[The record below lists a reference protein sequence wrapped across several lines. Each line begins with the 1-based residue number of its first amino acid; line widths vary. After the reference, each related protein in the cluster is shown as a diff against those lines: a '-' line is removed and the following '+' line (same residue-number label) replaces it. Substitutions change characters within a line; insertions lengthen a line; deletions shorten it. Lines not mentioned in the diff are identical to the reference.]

1 MRSIIRDAPFGVFL
15 AMVLL
20 PLGMAA
26 VAAFAGWRAR
36 RQAALLTQT
45 ATVPIG
51 MATDGY
57 REVQGQVEAVDGEL
71 LVAPLTGT
79 PCCWYEARVE
89 KWTRSMTTSKKFA
102 WETVR
107 SVTSSA
113 PLLVRD
119 ATGVCAVHVYGAEVT
134 PTDRSQ
140 WTGATLEPED
150 RNPPR
155 HGVADDPTGML
166 QIAGTSTSVYR
177 YTEARIYAGDPLL
190 AVGRFT
196 NRRFDAPDLDAPPEE
211 PEEPDEPAI
220 AVVPRRPAAAAE
232 RPSIDA
238 WAATDEERSEALTVR
253 AARLTPLEI
262 GLGGRGEPLILS
274 TTSEAAHIAMA
285 EMGSQAAFTIA
296 LVPLA
301 IAALVLYTRLG

>member
-1 MRSIIRDAPFGVFL
+1 MGTFIRHAPFGVFL

-20 PLGMAA
+20 PLAMAA
-26 VAAFAGWRAR
+26 VATFAAWRAR

-45 ATVPIG
+45 ATVPVG

-57 REVQGQVEAVDGEL
+57 RELQGHVEAVDGQM

-89 KWTRSMTTSKKFA
+89 KWARAMTGSRKFE
-102 WETVR
+102 WQTVR

-134 PTDRSQ
+134 PTDRSR

-155 HGVADDPTGML
+155 VGPSESLEGMV
-166 QIAGTSTSVYR
+166 QVSGGSHSGYR

-190 AVGRFT
+190 VLGRVT
-196 NRRFDAPDLDAPPEE
+196 NRRFEPRDPDD
-211 PEEPDEPAI
+211 EPDESDEMEASTD
-220 AVVPRRPAAAAE
+220 E
-232 RPSIDA
+232 RSGGDA
-238 WAATDEERSEALTVR
+238 WTATDLARAEALTAR
-253 AARLTPLEI
+253 AAAITPLEVAA
-262 GLGGRGEPLILS
+262 GGRGEPLVLS
-274 TTSEAAHIAMA
+274 TTSEAAHVAMA
-285 EMGSQAAFTIA
+285 EMGSQAAFTLA
-296 LVPLA
+296 LGLVGV
-301 IAALVLYTRLG
+301 AALVLYTRLG

>member
-1 MRSIIRDAPFGVFL
+1 MRSLIRNAPFAVFL
-15 AMVLL
+15 GMVGL
-20 PLGMAA
+20 PLLMAA
-26 VAAFAGWRAR
+26 VATFAGWRAR

-51 MATDGY
+51 MATNGY
-57 REVQGQVEAVDGEL
+57 REVQGQVEAVDGEML
-71 LVAPLTGT
+71 EAPLTGT

-119 ATGVCAVHVYGAEVT
+119 GTGVCAVHVYGAEIT

-155 HGVADDPTGML
+155 HGVAGDPTGML

-190 AVGRFT
+190 AVGRVT
-196 NRRFDAPDLDAPPEE
+196 NRRFEAPDLDMPPEE
-211 PEEPDEPAI
+211 PDDADAPAV
-220 AVVPRRPAAAAE
+220 AVGPPRPAAAAE
-232 RPSIDA
+232 RPAIDA
-238 WAATDEERSEALTVR
+238 WTAADEERSETLTTR
-253 AARLTPLEI
+253 AAALTPLEI
-262 GLGGRGEPLILS
+262 GIGGRGEPLIVS
-274 TTSEAAHIAMA
+274 TTSEAAHVAMA

-296 LVPLA
+296 VTLLGIV
-301 IAALVLYTRLG
+301 ALVLYTRLG

>member
-1 MRSIIRDAPFGVFL
+1 MRTLIRNAPFGVFL
-15 AMVLL
+15 AMMLL
-20 PLGMAA
+20 PLLMAA
-26 VAAFAGWRAR
+26 AAAVAGWRAR
-36 RQAALLTQT
+36 RQATLITDTPAS
-45 ATVPIG
+45 PIG

-57 REVQGQVEAVDGEL
+57 RELQGHVEAVDGQL

-89 KWTRSMTTSKKFA
+89 KWGRSMTTSKQFY
-102 WETVR
+102 WESVR

-119 ATGVCAVHVYGAEVT
+119 ATGTCAVHVFGAEIT

-155 HGVADDPTGML
+155 HGTAGAPTSV
-166 QIAGTSTSVYR
+166 ITVAGTSTSVYR

-190 AVGRFT
+190 VLGRFT
-196 NRRFDAPDLDAPPEE
+196 NRRFDAPDLDEPPEE
-211 PEEPDEPAI
+211 
-220 AVVPRRPAAAAE
+220 VVASDPGS
-232 RPSIDA
+232 SIDA
-238 WAATDEERSEALTVR
+238 WTATDRERADVLTAR
-253 AARLTPLEI
+253 AAALTPLEI
-262 GLGGRGEPLILS
+262 GVGEADEPLVIS
-274 TTSEAAHIAMA
+274 ATSEGAHVAMA

-296 LVPLA
+296 VTLLA
-301 IAALVLYTRLG
+301 IVAFVLYTRLG

>member
-1 MRSIIRDAPFGVFL
+1 MRSIIRDAPVGVFL

-26 VAAFAGWRAR
+26 VAVFAGWRAR

-45 ATVPIG
+45 ATVPVG
-51 MATDGY
+51 MATAGY
-57 REVQGQVEAVDGEL
+57 RELQGQAEAVDGEL
-71 LVAPLTGT
+71 LVAPLTGA

-119 ATGVCAVHVYGAEVT
+119 ATGVCAVHVDGAEVT

-155 HGVADDPTGML
+155 HGVADSPTGML
-166 QIAGTSTSVYR
+166 QIAGTSTSLYR

-190 AVGRFT
+190 VAGRVT
-196 NRRFDAPDLDAPPEE
+196 NRRFEARDDDEE
-211 PEEPDEPAI
+211 PEEPGDT
-220 AVVPRRPAAAAE
+220 VGGTAAA
-232 RPSIDA
+232 DA
-238 WAATDEERSEALTVR
+238 WTRTDLERCDALTARV
-253 AARLTPLEI
+253 AALTPLSI
-262 GLGGRGEPLILS
+262 AAGGRDEPLILS